1 MNQARG
7 EGKPPP
13 VTLPSHPVLGGE
25 VLDVVPTIG
34 MTTWPP
40 ESIAPTVM
48 VEAACISRV
57 RPVLA
62 RASHVQW
69 LQFLLNSFLLETS
82 EGRRVDP
89 INPIRWAKVTVQG
102 HGSQS
107 SASSTTPLLWNHTFS
122 VRPRRGP
129 VWTLHQDGETSAT
142 QYH

>member
-48 VEAACISRV
+48 VEVACISRV
-57 RPVLA
+57 R
-62 RASHVQW
+62 
-69 LQFLLNSFLLETS
+69 
-82 EGRRVDP
+82 
-89 INPIRWAKVTVQG
+89 
-102 HGSQS
+102 
-107 SASSTTPLLWNHTFS
+107 ASSGKSISCAVAPI
-122 VRPRRGP
+122 P
-129 VWTLHQDGETSAT
+129 T
-142 QYH
+142 Q